1 MPTTA
6 SLVALLSIRSPRS
19 VCSFFNQLCRERCEG
34 SKGRQGP
41 AVDLCLRTATLTCS
55 YAHYVLLVDLGSIFI
70 LSSSPQASMA
80 NPKSSI
86 LYSRTKG
93 LTEQALAELGY
104 KDTIIFRPGAL
115 SNTQRSDSRVAE
127 SAFLYALLFRSPHR
141 LRSRKASS
149 AHYLSDLGRLPA

>member
-1 MPTTA
+1 VNAAKAAKADKDQRLIFVSVRLPSLVHMPTMRRWA
-6 SLVALLSIRSPRS
+6 
-19 VCSFFNQLCRERCEG
+19 
-34 SKGRQGP
+34 
-41 AVDLCLRTATLTCS
+41 
-55 YAHYVLLVDLGSIFI
+55 DLGSIFI

-115 SNTQRSDSRVAE
+115 SNTQRSDSRLAE
-127 SAFLYALLFRSPHR
+127 SAFLYALPFFFFCFPIVCGRGRP
-141 LRSRKASS
+141 RK
-149 AHYLSDLGRLPA
+149 LIIE